1 MILTRKFLYQNSKGE
16 EIFFALDSNFILNN
30 IAGISSNT
38 IDISSSDSVNQIGS
52 TINYKHI
59 KNKNITING
68 AIKKDTEINREKLL
82 NTILPAD
89 NAKLYCLLDN
99 GNKYYI
105 DVTPATTPII
115 DNVDQGA
122 KFQFV
127 LNCPY
132 PFWKESDAKL
142 TLLNGIQPRFKFPIN
157 FSGTWQVGT
166 SIETEFINV
175 KNKGN
180 QNIGMEITLKA
191 ESQCSGFKVQNVKTL
206 EYIYLDYQMQ
216 SGEKVVITTG
226 YNNKKI
232 ISSTNGNIIRYLD
245 LLNSVFL
252 QLGPDDNVFKFTAD
266 NNEKGVE
273 VSIKYST
280 VKVGL

>member
-16 EIFFALDSNFILNN
+16 EIFFALDSNFILNS
-30 IAGISSNT
+30 ITGISSNT
-38 IDISSSDSVNQIGS
+38 IDIKSSDSIGQIGS

-59 KNKNITING
+59 KDKNITVNG
-68 AIKKDTEINREKLL
+68 TIKKDVEVNREKLL
-82 NTILPAD
+82 SMVLPAD
-89 NAKLYCLLDN
+89 NGKLYCLLDN

-105 DVTPATTPII
+105 DVTPDTTPII
-115 DNVDQGA
+115 DNIDYGA

-157 FSGTWQVGT
+157 FNGTWQVGT

-180 QNIGMEITLKA
+180 QSVGIEITLKA
-191 ESQCSGFKVQNVKTL
+191 GSQCNGFKIQNVKTL
-206 EYIYLDYQMQ
+206 EYIYLNYGMQ
-216 SGEKVVITTG
+216 AGEEVTITTG

-232 ISSTNGNIIRYLD
+232 ISNTNGNIIRYLD

-252 QLGPDDNVFKFTAD
+252 QLEPSDNVFKFTAD
-266 NNEKGVE
+266 NNKKGVE